1 MSPRRLRVLIQRLPP
16 ESATMTALRNAL
28 TPEEYEEQARNGKP
42 EEGRWSVLEQLVAGL
57 TDAVRELQYIT
68 VVANSDG
75 KGRKPQ
81 RPEPMRRPG
90 VGAGVPKK
98 CEQLTDQHAD
108 FLFKMLNPEG
118 AA

>member
-1 MSPRRLRVLIQRLPP
+1 
-16 ESATMTALRNAL
+16 MTALRNAM
-28 TPEEYEEQARNGKP
+28 TPEEYEEQAQKGKP
-42 EEGRWSVLEQLVAGL
+42 EDGRWSMVEQLLAGL

-75 KGRKPQ
+75 KGRKPK

-90 VGAGVPKK
+90 VGVPQPR
-98 CEQLTDQHAD
+98 EELTDQHAQ
-108 FLFKMLNPEG
+108 FLFDMINGGG